1 MVGSSGLIWIQGTL
15 RAGKRAGARPGNKEG
30 RISGPRRI
38 LIDPEKWSR
47 LVGTRMKAGVATT
60 IRIGVE
66 REIDG
71 TEEKEAIEEDRAV
84 IEVEKEATVATG
96 AVIEADNDDNTDP
109 ETTAGTSPTGS
120 SADNAEPTTKT
131 GSHVKT
137 DNQKKDPNQH
147 LKRTHKTKT
156 IDLHELDF

>member
-1 MVGSSGLIWIQGTL
+1 M
-15 RAGKRAGARPGNKEG
+15 
-30 RISGPRRI
+30 
-38 LIDPEKWSR
+38 
-47 LVGTRMKAGVATT
+47 ATT
-60 IRIGVE
+60 IRIEEE

-71 TEEKEAIEEDRAV
+71 TEDKEAIEEDKAD
-84 IEVEKEATVATG
+84 IGVEKEATVATG
-96 AVIEADNDDNTDP
+96 AVIEADNGDNTDP

-120 SADNAEPTTKT
+120 SADNAEATTKT

-137 DNQKKDPNQH
+137 VNQKKDHNQH

>member
-1 MVGSSGLIWIQGTL
+1 
-15 RAGKRAGARPGNKEG
+15 
-30 RISGPRRI
+30 
-38 LIDPEKWSR
+38 
-47 LVGTRMKAGVATT
+47 MKAGVATT
-60 IRIGVE
+60 IRIGE

-71 TEEKEAIEEDRAV
+71 TEEKEATEEDRAA

-96 AVIEADNDDNTDP
+96 AVIEADKGDNTDL
-109 ETTAGTSPTGS
+109 EITAGTSPTDN
-120 SADNAEPTTKT
+120 SADNAEATTKA

-137 DNQKKDPNQH
+137 DNQKKDHNQR

>member
-15 RAGKRAGARPGNKEG
+15 RAGKRAGGRRGSREG

-38 LIDPEKWSR
+38 LIDPGKWSR
-47 LVGTRMKAGVATT
+47 PVGTRMKAGVATT
-60 IRIGVE
+60 IRTE
-66 REIDG
+66 MKEIVG
-71 TEEKEAIEEDRAV
+71 TEEKEAIEA
-84 IEVEKEATVATG
+84 EKEATVATG
-96 AVIEADNDDNTDP
+96 AVIEADNGDNTDP
-109 ETTAGTSPTGS
+109 ETTAGTSPTDN
-120 SADNAEPTTKT
+120 SADNAEATTKA

-137 DNQKKDPNQH
+137 DNQKKDPNQR